1 MSVVAYIIAHMK
13 RRFGFK
19 TSVLVLVSSPFLFLL
34 QGCSSTPP
42 TAMPPSQITRFVL
55 DLSGSNDAMD
65 QYSRLKPSIYKEL
78 KLDSIGNPFS
88 VNPSGPVD
96 LSMSFIVGSASQAR
110 VESIISSDFGFKLF
124 SDLQDVYGRS
134 SDQTASDWPLVI
146 AADRKALDSGN
157 SSNEKACIGNISGV
171 MEVNLGEEI
180 SKEIAARLC
189 ARALKT
195 INIIENQVPNS
206 ISLSSGSDVFGAFR
220 EIDTWVEKEKAI
232 KPGSS
237 FKVVFASDMVHWTN
251 GQRDLF
257 GRKGLLTGKIGKDEI
272 CSIATEQA
280 KLSALKLQGVKVEI
294 IGRGN
299 AKAVTADQG
308 EALAIFWKCF
318 AEASPFEL
326 NTVSDGRA

>member
-1 MSVVAYIIAHMK
+1 MRK
-13 RRFGFK
+13 GFK
-19 TSVLVLVSSPFLFLL
+19 FKSLVIALVFSPFLVLL

-42 TAMPPSQITRFVL
+42 ISMPPSQVTRFVL
-55 DLSGSNDAMD
+55 DLSGSNDAVD
-65 QYSRLKPSIYKEL
+65 QYSRLKPTIYREL
-78 KLDSIGNPFS
+78 KLDSIGNPYS
-88 VNPSGPVD
+88 SSPSGPVD
-96 LSMSFIVGSASQAR
+96 LSMTFIVGSASQAR

-124 SDLQDVYGRS
+124 SDLQEVYGRS
-134 SDQTASDWPLVI
+134 GDQIATDWPLVI
-146 AADRKALDSGN
+146 AADRKALDSGA
-157 SSNEKACIGNISGV
+157 SSNEKTCVGNISAL

-180 SKEIAARLC
+180 SKDIAARLC
-189 ARALKT
+189 GRALRT
-195 INIIENQVPNS
+195 IDIIENQVPAS
-206 ISLSSGSDVFGAFR
+206 IKLSSGSDVFGAFR
-220 EIDTWVEKEKAI
+220 EIDTWVEKEKI
-232 KPGSS
+232 NKPGST

-257 GRKGLLTGKIGKDEI
+257 GGHGLLTGKIGKDEI
-272 CSIATEQA
+272 CAIASEQA
-280 KLSALKLQGVKVEI
+280 KLSALKLDGVKVEI

>member
-1 MSVVAYIIAHMK
+1 MRK
-13 RRFGFK
+13 GFK
-19 TSVLVLVSSPFLFLL
+19 YKSLVIALVFSPFLVLL

-42 TAMPPSQITRFVL
+42 ISMPPSQVTRFVL
-55 DLSGSNDAMD
+55 DLSGSNDALD
-65 QYSRLKPSIYKEL
+65 QYSRLKPTIYREL
-78 KLDSIGNPFS
+78 KLDSIGNPYNS
-88 VNPSGPVD
+88 SPSGPVD

-124 SDLQDVYGRS
+124 SDLQEVYGRS
-134 SDQTASDWPLVI
+134 GDQIATDWPLVI
-146 AADRKALDSGN
+146 AADRKALDSGT
-157 SSNEKACIGNISGV
+157 SSNEKTCIGNISAL
-171 MEVNLGEEI
+171 MEVNLGAEI
-180 SKEIAARLC
+180 SKDIAARLC
-189 ARALKT
+189 GRALRT
-195 INIIENQVPNS
+195 IDIIENQVPAS
-206 ISLSSGSDVFGAFR
+206 IKLSSGSDVFGAFR
-220 EIDTWVEKEKAI
+220 EIDTWVEKEKI
-232 KPGSS
+232 NKPGST

-257 GRKGLLTGKIGKDEI
+257 GGHGLLTGKIGKDEI
-272 CSIATEQA
+272 CAIASEQA
-280 KLSALKLQGVKVEI
+280 KLSALKLEGVKVEI